1 MTPDST
7 LMLFTGFVVPAA
19 DESYDGMGPGL
30 TLTLPH
36 IPHQTPAVIEEEI
49 RVN

>member
-1 MTPDST
+1 MLTPPKCCS
-7 LMLFTGFVVPAA
+7 LCFLFSVMMRV
-19 DESYDGMGPGL
+19 MMNL

-36 IPHQTPAVIEEEI
+36 IPRRHQTPAVIEEEI